1 MWLYLGLMTF
11 GLAVGVMG
19 GLLGIG
25 GGIVLVP
32 GLVMLF
38 GLSQSEAQGTS
49 LAVLAFPVVGFAAMV
64 YYQNGFIKPAN
75 AAVIAAGFMMGA
87 YLGARL
93 LPHVPFA
100 ILRPAFGCL
109 LLYVGI
115 LFILDGRVKPSQAAL
130 PAGLAALFSTI
141 LLRIFRRPGRPSS
154 GASDSSTPTEYHI

>member
-1 MWLYLGLMTF
+1 MWFYLGLMIF
-11 GLAVGVMG
+11 GLAIGVMG
-19 GLLGIG
+19 GLFGIG

-32 GLVMLF
+32 GLVLLF

-49 LAVLAFPVVGFAAMV
+49 LAVLSFPVVGFAAMV

-75 AAVIAAGFMMGA
+75 AAVVAAGFMIGA

-93 LPHVPFA
+93 LPHVPHA

-115 LFILDGRVKPSQAAL
+115 LFVLDGKVKPTQAAL

-141 LLRIFRRPGRPSS
+141 LLRTIRRKPRSS
-154 GASDSSTPTEYHI
+154 DASDSSASREYHI